1 MRDPLARHRGFT
13 LLEVLVA
20 VGIFALTSAM
30 AYAGLTRML
39 ETRERLSTEQ
49 QFWRTLTLAFTQIEE
64 DLAQARPRTGR
75 DTLGNPQPAFR
86 GQPVDPRAVSEPSM
100 QFVRGGVFVLGEGSG
115 SDLAHVG
122 YRLREGR
129 LLRLVWPALDQA
141 AVAEPRE
148 MPLLGN
154 ATALETRFR
163 AADGRWVDRWPA
175 STELKE
181 IPGAV
186 EVKLAI
192 EGRGEFTRVFLVNR

>member
-1 MRDPLARHRGFT
+1 MSVFPKNTRGFT

-39 ETRERLSTEQ
+39 ETREHLGAEQ
-49 QFWRTLTLAFTQIEE
+49 QFWRNLTLAFSQIGD

-100 QFVRGGVFVLGEGSG
+100 RFIRGGVFVLPDGSG
-115 SDLAHVG
+115 SDLAQVG
-122 YRLREGR
+122 FRLREGK
-129 LLRLVWPALDQA
+129 LLRIVWPALDLPT
-141 AVAEPRE
+141 VAEPRE
-148 MPLLGN
+148 VLLLTNVTGFD
-154 ATALETRFR
+154 TRFR
-163 AADGRWVDRWPA
+163 AANGGWVDRWPTGA
-175 STELKE
+175 DLREM
-181 IPGAV
+181 PVAV
-186 EVKLAI
+186 EIKLTI

>member
-1 MRDPLARHRGFT
+1 MRTLPITSRGFT

-49 QFWRTLTLAFTQIEE
+49 QFWRGLTLAFAQIED
-64 DLAQARPRTGR
+64 DLSQVRPRTGR
-75 DTLGNPQPAFR
+75 DTIGNPQPAFR

-100 QFVRGGVFVLGEGSG
+100 QFTRGGVFVLGEGSAP
-115 SDLAHVG
+115 DIVHVG

-129 LLRLVWPALDQA
+129 LLRLVWPALDQT

-148 MPLLGN
+148 MPLLAN
-154 ATALETRFR
+154 ATAFETRFR
-163 AADGRWVDRWPA
+163 APNGAWVDRWPA
-175 STELKE
+175 GTDLKE
-181 IPGAV
+181 VPGAV
-186 EVKLAI
+186 EVKLTL

>member
-1 MRDPLARHRGFT
+1 MRVSSTQQRGFT

-39 ETRERLSTEQ
+39 ETRERLNTEQ
-49 QFWRTLTLAFTQIEE
+49 QFWRTLTLAFTQIED
-64 DLAQARPRTGR
+64 DLSQARPRTGR

-115 SDLAHVG
+115 PDLVHVG

-129 LLRLVWPALDQA
+129 LLRLIWPALDQA

-148 MPLLGN
+148 MPLLAN
-154 ATALETRFR
+154 VTALETRFR
-163 AADGRWVDRWPA
+163 ATDGRWVDRWPA
-175 STELKE
+175 GTDLKE
-181 IPGAV
+181 VPGAV
-186 EVKLAI
+186 EVKFTVD
-192 EGRGEFTRVFLVNR
+192 GRGEFTRVFLVNH

>member
-1 MRDPLARHRGFT
+1 MRASPATIRGFT

-49 QFWRTLTLAFTQIEE
+49 QFWRGLTLAFTQIED
-64 DLAQARPRTGR
+64 DLAQMRPRTGR
-75 DTLGNPQPAFR
+75 DTIGNHQPAFR

-100 QFVRGGVFVLGEGSG
+100 QFIRAGVFVLGEGSG
-115 SDLAHVG
+115 PDLAKVG

-148 MPLLGN
+148 MPLLTN
-154 ATALETRFR
+154 VTAFETRFR
-163 AADGRWVDRWPA
+163 AYSGNWVDRWPVG
-175 STELKE
+175 TDLRE
-181 IPGAV
+181 IPNAV
-186 EVKLAI
+186 EIKLTI
-192 EGRGEFTRVFLVNR
+192 EERGEFTRVFLVNQ